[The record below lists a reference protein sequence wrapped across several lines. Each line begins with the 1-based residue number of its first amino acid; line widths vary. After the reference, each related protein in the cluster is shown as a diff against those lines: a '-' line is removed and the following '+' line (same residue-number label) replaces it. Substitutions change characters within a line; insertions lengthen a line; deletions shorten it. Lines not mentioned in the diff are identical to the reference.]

1 MELFEV
7 IINEAVLLV
16 TAMQLPEDTCE
27 EPAPQRVGTWL
38 WMACVS
44 CVELSRVDCQHH
56 IHIYIIYIY
65 NLFGFEVTA
74 S

>member
-7 IINEAVLLV
+7 VINEVDELV
-16 TAMQLPEDTCE
+16 TAASLPEDICE
-27 EPAPQRVGTWL
+27 EPAPQPVGTWL

-56 IHIYIIYIY
+56 IYIYIIYI
-65 NLFGFEVTA
+65 
-74 S
+74 